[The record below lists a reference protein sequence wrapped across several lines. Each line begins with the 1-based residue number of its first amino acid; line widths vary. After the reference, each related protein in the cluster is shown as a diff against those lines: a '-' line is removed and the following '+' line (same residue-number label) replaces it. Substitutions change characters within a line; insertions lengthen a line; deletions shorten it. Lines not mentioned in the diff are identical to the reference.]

1 MHSWLE
7 INKNAFIHN
16 IGQYKKIINNNKLAV
31 VIKSNAYGH
40 GLLPIAHIADQN
52 KDVNW
57 LCVSHLSDAILLRK
71 NKIKKPILV
80 LSCIDIDLAEA
91 VYQQITIVVG
101 SHTAVQK
108 LNDIGKQYNY
118 RFKIHIKVD
127 TGLSRLGLGAQDIF
141 KFINY
146 VLTLPYVIID
156 GILSH
161 FAQSQHE
168 DQSFT
173 YNQLAQF
180 NGLLKELEKNDIFIP
195 HRHISNSAA
204 TIMEQSLC
212 NVFRVGIG
220 MYGYWPSPTNKLTVI
235 KKYPTMTLQ
244 PVLTWKTKITEIKN
258 VTAGISVGY
267 NCTYQT
273 TKPTTI
279 AIFPVGY
286 YDGYQLRFSNKIWVR
301 IRNNYAPI
309 IGRVCMNMTL
319 IDVSAIA
326 DVRIGDEV
334 ILLGDYPKV
343 NADALADY
351 AQLDNVR
358 EILTTINSCIP
369 RIVI

>member
-7 INKNAFIHN
+7 INKNAITHN

-40 GLLPIAHIADQN
+40 GLLPIAHIVDQN

-71 NKIKKPILV
+71 NKIKKAILV
-80 LSCIDIDLAEA
+80 LSCIDIELAEA
-91 VYQQITIVVG
+91 VHQQITIVVG
-101 SHTAVQK
+101 SYATVQK
-108 LNDIGKQYNY
+108 LNNIGKQYNY
-118 RFKIHIKVD
+118 CFKVHIKVD
-127 TGLSRLGLGAQDIF
+127 TGLSRLGLRAQDIF

-146 VLTLPYVIID
+146 IFTLSYLIID

-180 NGLLKELEKNDIFIP
+180 NALLKELKKNNIFIP

-204 TIMEQSLC
+204 TIMEQPLC

-220 MYGYWPSPTNKLTVI
+220 MYGYWPSQANKLTVI
-235 KKYPTMTLQ
+235 KKYPTIILQ
-244 PVLTWKTKITEIKN
+244 PALTWKTRIAEIKSIPAD
-258 VTAGISVGY
+258 VSIGY
-267 NCTYQT
+267 NCTYKT

-279 AIFPVGY
+279 AILPVGY
-286 YDGYQLRFSNKIWVR
+286 YDGYQLRFSNKALVR
-301 IRNNYAPI
+301 IKKNYAPV

-319 IDVSAIA
+319 VDVSNIA
-326 DVRIGDEV
+326 DINIGDEV
-334 ILLGDYPKV
+334 ILLGDYSKV
-343 NADALADY
+343 NADALATY
-351 AQLDNVR
+351 AQLDNIR
-358 EILTTINSCIP
+358 EIMTAINPQLP
-369 RIVI
+369 RLIV